1 MAEAIFRNLT
11 QDINNRKELYD
22 KLMKGI
28 DIEKYPEK
36 KNKTKN

>member
-22 KLMKGI
+22 GLMNGI
-28 DIEKYPEK
+28 DIEKYSGK
-36 KNKTKN
+36 KIK